1 MSKRLGHGGSIQIKK
16 KGEEYRGTANVFK
29 KDRRRDRDIG
39 RDFFFLFSFLL
50 CGLMM
55 GDLMMGDLCRSGKR
69 GKCDSPWDE

>member
-29 KDRRRDRDIG
+29 RQEEGQG
-39 RDFFFLFSFLL
+39 RFSFLL
-50 CGLMM
+50 CG
-55 GDLMMGDLCRSGKR
+55 LMMGDLCRSGKR